1 MKKIMKVTVVLLVLF
16 CSVNLLGGWG
26 PCHICGASCPQ
37 YQKDPYNEGVCGRGN
52 CGHVYDDH
60 STSNKTSAAVSFN
73 GYQYHTPPIIEKEE
87 WYETKWGMGIIAFI
101 IIGIIGACYEKFI
114 Q

>member
-16 CSVNLLGGWG
+16 CSVNLLAENTGFCYDCYYYETVKCAAYQEGYPNSG
-26 PCHICGASCPQ
+26 IC
-37 YQKDPYNEGVCGRGN
+37 K
-52 CGHVYDDH
+52 CGHP
-60 STSNKTSAAVSFN
+60 N
-73 GYQYHTPPIIEKEE
+73 GRHDFSSHNVTFTGSQYHTPPIIEKEE
-87 WYETKWGMGIIAFI
+87 WYETKWGIGIIAFI